1 MITVFRGVTSVSAM
15 PGKVAGSEANV
26 CHLDFSGQDVGD
38 MEGVCCSRVGGD
50 GGRNRGGMG
59 MLFVDPS
66 RLAGDA

>member
-50 GGRNRGGMG
+50 GGSESGRNADVIHGSLTACG
-59 MLFVDPS
+59 
-66 RLAGDA
+66 